1 MVPGDGASHVQLHQL
16 TVLLHP
22 LLQAQAAIHRLL
34 EDWEAAGYQDGY
46 AATINTACGFRAS
59 MIHGKF
65 DDADYAKGYS
75 RGSQAGASAMAQQGC
90 EKLK

>member
-1 MVPGDGASHVQLHQL
+1 MRLNC
-16 TVLLHP
+16 LLLAGLLP
-22 LLQAQAAIHRLL
+22 LAAACDSK
-34 EDWEAAGYQDGY
+34 DWEAAGYQDGY